1 MVGDSPLEQARH
13 TFGQHSHHVA
23 HVVERFLQDGLVML
37 TLLPFQRGKLDRGC
51 IKKLSGP
58 FYLLFGFRSTKLR
71 QGQHF
76 PYAVGMIGKMDG
88 EESKDFLV
96 VPHHHFVAQH
106 QVFEL
111 LGF

>member
-1 MVGDSPLEQARH
+1 MVGDGPLEQARH

-37 TLLPFQRGKLDRGC
+37 TLLPFQGRQPNGSGLKQFG
-51 IKKLSGP
+51 GP
-58 FYLLFGFRSTKLR
+58 FDFFFGLCPAELR
-71 QGQHF
+71 QSQHF
-76 PYAVGMIGKMDG
+76 PYAVGMIGKMDC